1 MVNLNVTVQNE
12 SGSGIS
18 GIPIT
23 CKVKNNTINPF
34 AASNYYIHMPE
45 THSNGVS
52 SVENVQ
58 GYATFNCTA
67 NPNSVVANYT
77 QASGSVSTTDLQD
90 GNLTLVLK
98 QIVSP
103 IPTGASGQLSC
114 PSGYTLSG
122 NQCKQSVQT
131 ESVTASIS
139 AWISS
144 HTIDFALLS
153 VGLVAIAIIVFKF
166 TSKSK
171 SKSKVEVMEL
181 G

>member
-12 SGSGIS
+12 SGLGIT

-34 AASNYYIHMPE
+34 AATNYYIHMPE

-67 NPNSVVANYT
+67 NPNYVVANYT

-103 IPTGASGQLSC
+103 IPTGAGGQLSC

-122 NQCKQSVQT
+122 KQCVESAQT
-131 ESVTASIS
+131 ESSLSSIS

>member
-1 MVNLNVTVQNE
+1 MVNLNVTVRNE

-34 AASNYYIHMPE
+34 AASNYYINMPE

-103 IPTGASGQLSC
+103 VPTGAGGQLSC
-114 PSGYTLSG
+114 PSGYTLTG
-122 NQCKQSVQT
+122 KQCVESTQT
-131 ESVTASIS
+131 ESPVSSIS

-144 HTIDFALLS
+144 HTLDFALLS
-153 VGLVAIAIIVFKF
+153 VGLVAVAIIVFKF
-166 TSKSK
+166 ISKSK
-171 SKSKVEVMEL
+171 SQSPIEVLKV